1 MRKHLIYLLNVLYD
15 IFIIMKFTITES
27 EKNEIRG
34 LYNLNEQGFFDAF
47 KSGKDVADKQIIL
60 RKDTYEIGF
69 TNDKRGSDNI
79 VEKPLKLTLSDGPE
93 NIVVDGDTI
102 TVKLENNY
110 QEDDEKR
117 FYTVIYRCSNDS
129 IIRDDGFNLY
139 RVSYISN
146 DDVQSLKDELKK
158 FCNV

>member
-1 MRKHLIYLLNVLYD
+1 
-15 IFIIMKFTITES
+15 MKFTITES

-34 LYNLNEQGFFDAF
+34 LYNLNEQGFLDAF

-60 RKDTYEIGF
+60 RKNTYEIGF

-79 VEKPLKLTLSDGPE
+79 VEKPLKLTLLDGPE